1 VFLAVAAIPFAPGS
15 RVRPH
20 ERTHAGPKE
29 DRRRLT
35 LATGCNLSPVFLL
48 APDDGGA
55 LAAELA
61 SITAEAP
68 WAVAE
73 ALGGTHEVWIV
84 PGPRALRVATLASDA
99 PVYIA
104 DGHHRFETAVRFRDE
119 APKAWKQG
127 AQRTLAHVVSFRDP
141 GLRILPTHRIVE
153 GRALE
158 RAAVLQAANPVFARA
173 LPEQRPSLT
182 VVFADGTEAPM
193 LLRPEADLSSVA
205 ELPQHPAVRGL
216 PVAQTDAVFLNTVL
230 RGLIGRA
237 PSLRYTPSEAEAR
250 KAVAE
255 GRAALAVLVPPT
267 TLEEVRAVS
276 DAGEFMP
283 PKSTYFAPKVP
294 TGVAMR
300 LFEGEV

>member
-1 VFLAVAAIPFAPGS
+1 
-15 RVRPH
+15 
-20 ERTHAGPKE
+20 
-29 DRRRLT
+29 
-35 LATGCNLSPVFLL
+35 
-48 APDDGGA
+48 
-55 LAAELA
+55 
-61 SITAEAP
+61 
-68 WAVAE
+68 
-73 ALGGTHEVWIV
+73 
-84 PGPRALRVATLASDA
+84 
-99 PVYIA
+99 
-104 DGHHRFETAVRFRDE
+104 
-119 APKAWKQG
+119 
-127 AQRTLAHVVSFRDP
+127 
-141 GLRILPTHRIVE
+141 
-153 GRALE
+153 
-158 RAAVLQAANPVFARA
+158 
-173 LPEQRPSLT
+173 
-182 VVFADGTEAPM
+182 M